1 MTITID
7 VPVELEQKIE
17 AEAKRR
23 GLGKDELVRV
33 VLEEN
38 LSQTTSPRRQP
49 PFPAKIIAT
58 DLPVRD
64 RSREYAWLEQHR
76 DEYDGKYVALD
87 GDALIASGEGAKEVA
102 TKARALG
109 IQSAL
114 IVCVEGSKQPRFIS
128 GGLG

>member
-1 MTITID
+1 MTLTID
-7 VPVELEQKIE
+7 VPVELEQKLE

-23 GLGKDELVRV
+23 GIGKNEFVRV

-38 LSQTTSPRRQP
+38 LNQATPRRQP

-87 GDALIASGEGAKEVA
+87 GDQLIAAGDGAKEVA
-102 TKARALG
+102 TKARELG
-109 IQSAL
+109 IQGAL
-114 IVCVEGSKQPRFIS
+114 IVYVERSEQPRFIS
-128 GGLG
+128 CGPS

>member
-1 MTITID
+1 MTLTID
-7 VPVELEQKIE
+7 VPVELEQKLE
-17 AEAKRR
+17 VAAKRR
-23 GLGKDELVRV
+23 GIGKDEFVRV

-38 LSQTTSPRRQP
+38 LNQATPRRQP

-87 GDALIASGEGAKEVA
+87 GDQLIAVGDGAKEVA
-102 TKARALG
+102 SQARALG
-109 IQSAL
+109 IQGAL
-114 IVCVEGSKQPRFIS
+114 IVYVEGSDQPRFIG
-128 GGLG
+128 GGLS

>member
-1 MTITID
+1 MTLTID
-7 VPVELEQKIE
+7 VPIELEQKLE

-23 GLGKDELVRV
+23 GLGKNEYVRAM
-33 VLEEN
+33 LEEN
-38 LSQTTSPRRQP
+38 LKQTTPQRQP

-76 DEYDGKYVALD
+76 DEYDGKYVALE
-87 GDALIASGEGAKEVA
+87 GDSLVAVGGGAKEVA
-102 TKARALG
+102 TKARELG
-109 IQSAL
+109 VQGAL
-114 IVCVEGSKQPRFIS
+114 IVYVEGRNQPRFIS

>member
-1 MTITID
+1 MTLTID
-7 VPVELEQKIE
+7 VPIELEQKIE

-38 LSQTTSPRRQP
+38 LNQSMPRHQP

-64 RSREYAWLEQHR
+64 RSREYAWLKQHR

-87 GDALIASGEGAKEVA
+87 GDTLVAVGEGAKEVA
-102 TKARALG
+102 TIARSLG
-109 IQSAL
+109 ITGAL
-114 IVCVEGSKQPRFIS
+114 IVYVEGSQQPRFIS